1 MHDTHGE
8 IEIGERILAKNDAV
22 AGRTREELRS
32 SGVYSINLISS
43 PGSGKTTIIEKT
55 LAALAGKL
63 RVAVIEGDIATELDS
78 DRIRKCGV
86 PVRQITTGR
95 SCHLDARMISTTL
108 PWVLEQCRNQY
119 GDEGGLDL
127 LIIENVGNMVC
138 PAEYDLGEEMK
149 VAVMST
155 TEGDDKPLKYPSIF
169 HASSCLLLNKTDLLG
184 HTDFDLGRAKENA
197 LRMNRDLDIFE
208 TSCTTG
214 EGLGEWFAY
223 IEAKCG
229 APLKTGA

>member
-8 IEIGERILAKNDAV
+8 IEIGERILAANDAV
-22 AGRTREELRS
+22 AEKTRAALRA
-32 SGVYSINLISS
+32 SGIYSINLISS
-43 PGSGKTTIIEKT
+43 PGSGKTSIIEKT

-95 SCHLDARMISTTL
+95 SCHLDASMISATL
-108 PWVLEQCRNQY
+108 PWVLEQY
-119 GDEGGLDL
+119 DDEGGLDL

-169 HASSCLLLNKTDLLG
+169 HASKCLLLNKTDLLG

-197 LRMNRDLDIFE
+197 LRMNRDLEIFE

-214 EGLGEWFAY
+214 EGLDEWCAY

-229 APLKTGA
+229 QPLKTGA